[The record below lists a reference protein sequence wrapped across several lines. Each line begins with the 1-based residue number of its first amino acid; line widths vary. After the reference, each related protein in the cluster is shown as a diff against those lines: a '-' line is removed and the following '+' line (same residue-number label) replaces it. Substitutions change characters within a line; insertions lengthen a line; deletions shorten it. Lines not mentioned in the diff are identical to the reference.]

1 MNYFYFMARTADSI
15 ALTTEEEVE
24 LKRRVSSPKTS
35 KRDHIRAQIILKRS
49 EGLSQHDIT
58 KKLGLSIGCVNK
70 WSQRF
75 ERDGLDGLVDRKGR
89 GRKSSIDLGKVQT
102 VIDKATQPTKPL
114 KRWSTRKMGAYAGV
128 SHATVHRIWKSNEL
142 KPHLTKTFKVSND
155 PQFVPK
161 FWDIIGLYLNP
172 PDKALV
178 LCCDEKSQCQAL
190 ERTQP
195 SLPLGM
201 DGYVKTVTHDYKRHG
216 TITLFAALSYLDGK
230 IISRTEVKHSHVEWL
245 RFLKQIKRETDDG
258 VEIHIIADNYSTHKH
273 EKVKAWFARNPRF
286 KLHFTPTG
294 SSWMNLVERFFRDI
308 SEECIRHGSFS
319 SVKDLVNDITDY
331 LATWN
336 LRPRKYR
343 WKAEGEKILEKIN
356 RAREK
361 LGIPIHS
368 T

>member
-1 MNYFYFMARTADSI
+1 MARTANVI
-15 ALTTEEEVE
+15 ELTDEEQVE
-24 LKRRVSSPKTS
+24 LKRRVSSTTTS
-35 KRDHIRAQIILKRS
+35 KRDHIRAQIILDRS
-49 EGLSQHDIT
+49 KGVPQHEIT

-75 ERDGLDGLVDRKGR
+75 ERDGLDGLVDKKGR
-89 GRKSSIDLGKVQT
+89 GRKSSISLRKAQI
-102 VIDKATQPTKPL
+102 VIDKVTQPVKPL
-114 KRWSTRKMGAYAGV
+114 KRWSTRKMAAHAGV
-128 SHATVHRIWKSNEL
+128 SHATVHRIWKKNDL

-155 PQFVPK
+155 PQFVSK

-172 PDKALV
+172 PEKALV

-201 DGYVKTVTHDYKRHG
+201 DGYIKTVTHDYKRHG
-216 TITLFAALSYLDGK
+216 TITLFAALCYLDGK
-230 IISRTEVKHSHVEWL
+230 IISRTEDKHSHVEWL
-245 RFLKQIKRETDDG
+245 RFLKQIKRETDDKI
-258 VEIHIIADNYSTHKH
+258 EIHIIADNYSTHKH
-273 EKVKAWFARNPRF
+273 EKVRAWFERNPRF

-331 LATWN
+331 LTTWN
-336 LRPRKYR
+336 LCPRKYR
-343 WKAEGEKILEKIN
+343 WKAEGQKILEKIN
-356 RAREK
+356 RARGK
-361 LGIPIHS
+361 LGKHVYS